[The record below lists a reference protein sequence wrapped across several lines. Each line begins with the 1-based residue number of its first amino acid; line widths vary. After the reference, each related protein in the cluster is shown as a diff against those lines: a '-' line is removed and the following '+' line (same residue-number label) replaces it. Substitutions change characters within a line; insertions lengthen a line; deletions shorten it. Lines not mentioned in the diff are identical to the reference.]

1 MPTIMVDPD
10 DMGVMTG
17 TMTPPDPNFVPTPI
31 RRRVSE
37 PIPAEAECYVLAG
50 RPHLLFANWDYA
62 EDWSG
67 EYVREVH
74 PFAVALGGKAIAEQE
89 WRELINQSQRKI

>member
-10 DMGVMTG
+10 NVPGVECERLPG
-17 TMTPPDPNFVPTPI
+17 VRPKPI
-31 RRRVSE
+31 RERLNE
-37 PIPAEAECYVLAG
+37 PIPPEAGCYVFED

-67 EYVREVH
+67 ENVREVH
-74 PFAVALGGKAIAEQE
+74 PFAVLFGSLAVSEHT
-89 WRELINQSQRKI
+89 WRESVKFCHRKS